1 VRNLSDA
8 GLAGCEAHGRTCLA
22 PALAAKR
29 ASRLSGELVFSGES
43 NGTPGPRVAV
53 AVRGEPRPAE
63 RDGNGQPTDP
73 YIATMAP
80 TSDTQRLRLRAVF
93 AERETSRAGVDLKDL
108 ESAFTQLDALFKVA
122 WAISDPET
130 LRLEAEFSS
139 RFPHGSGGEALV
151 LHRLPPSVPA
161 PLPVL
166 RSLAMTS
173 PVDLVAEIPEE
184 FLRGGGA
191 VAALDVLV
199 GRALNFPLRIQA
211 HREKLRAEMAAWEA
225 ARTKSEL
232 LVIARQ
238 ADALK
243 ALEAPNL
250 EIRSAELLDSDTDQD
265 HRESEK

>member
-1 VRNLSDA
+1 
-8 GLAGCEAHGRTCLA
+8 
-22 PALAAKR
+22 
-29 ASRLSGELVFSGES
+29 
-43 NGTPGPRVAV
+43 
-53 AVRGEPRPAE
+53 
-63 RDGNGQPTDP
+63 
-73 YIATMAP
+73 MAP
-80 TSDTQRLRLRAVF
+80 TTDTQRLRFRAVF
-93 AERETSRAGVDLKDL
+93 AEREPSRAGVDLTDL

-151 LHRLPPSVPA
+151 LHRFPPSVPA

-166 RSLAMTS
+166 RSLAMLS
-173 PVDLVAEIPEE
+173 PVDLVAEIPDE
-184 FLRGGGA
+184 FLWGGGA

-199 GRALNFPLRIQA
+199 ERVLNFPLRIQV

-225 ARTKSEL
+225 ARTKGEL

-243 ALEAPNL
+243 ALQAPNL

-265 HRESEK
+265 HGESET